1 MGPQEPTA
9 QGSSENWIEET
20 SAKIKTKIIT
30 MDYDSILYVSGAVF
44 MASLT
49 FFSTLFPELPIIVP
63 MVFGL
68 RAAYM
73 AWNISRA

>member
-1 MGPQEPTA
+1 
-9 QGSSENWIEET
+9 
-20 SAKIKTKIIT
+20 

-73 AWNISRA
+73 AWNIFRA